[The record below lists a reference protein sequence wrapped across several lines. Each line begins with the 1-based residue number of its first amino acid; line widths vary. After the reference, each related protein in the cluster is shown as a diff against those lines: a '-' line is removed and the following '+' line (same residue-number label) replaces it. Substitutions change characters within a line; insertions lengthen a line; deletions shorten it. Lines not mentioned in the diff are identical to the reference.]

1 MKFGSIN
8 IQMGHLKEQG
18 ETYWQHFRC
27 AVKFAIVLL
36 LLSVVCLIHAL
47 IPNILTTTASDRL
60 QILIKEM
67 QRCKDETDP
76 IDPYP
81 ESKTPKD

>member
-1 MKFGSIN
+1 
-8 IQMGHLKEQG
+8 MGHLEEQG
-18 ETYWQHFRC
+18 ETYWQHFQL
-27 AVKFAIVLL
+27 AIKFAFVLF
-36 LLSVVCLIHAL
+36 LLSFVCLTHAL

-60 QILIKEM
+60 LILIKEM

-81 ESKTPKD
+81 ESKTPKN